1 MPPRRPTRPSLSSG
15 ASTTLSSTPRGRSR
29 PLMWPSAW
37 WFGPSSAPRP
47 RRPLPE
53 LLEDEEPLDEELPA
67 LPPSSPPRPR
77 PRPRPL
83 SPDEPFEDEDDELPP
98 SSPPRPRP
106 RPLLSPEELL
116 ELLDEEPPRFLPLP
130 ESPSLARTA
139 LDARPSAMAAIR
151 VARVDLLK
159 VRMVFS

>member
-1 MPPRRPTRPSLSSG
+1 V
-15 ASTTLSSTPRGRSR
+15 
-29 PLMWPSAW
+29 
-37 WFGPSSAPRP
+37 
-47 RRPLPE
+47 
-53 LLEDEEPLDEELPA
+53 EDEEPLDEELPA

-106 RPLLSPEELL
+106 RPLLSPEESL